1 MSLGKV
7 VLANRQNTRKR
18 AKMVKRSYHFHIGAH
33 EIYQTLVSD
42 AFSALADE
50 MSNAKVGIVDPIIF
64 RSEIRP
70 LLQGKPQSATR
81 HISELKIDRSL
92 ERIVLSA
99 HGVVCGKKEI
109 FSDNGLYA
117 RNEPFLS
124 GIASLF
130 EGEDVTLH
138 LAIVPQ
144 HDFRPVADSISSAT
158 QDISWIPFIDEI
170 QEKNPNAKLVVWP
183 IEKSVEES
191 VEFLEGVCG
200 LSIPRSKRQ
209 GIRQMARSQRVQAP
223 EVVRES
229 TDIVS
234 TYMDYMFHQD
244 MEILAWSSEAAIGI
258 KRIRDEFSIS

>member
-1 MSLGKV
+1 M
-7 VLANRQNTRKR
+7 A
-18 AKMVKRSYHFHIGAH
+18 KRSYHFHIGAH
-33 EIYQTLVSD
+33 EIYQTLISD
-42 AFSALADE
+42 AFSVLANE
-50 MSNAKVGIVDPIIF
+50 MSNAKIGILDPIIF
-64 RSEIRP
+64 RSKVRP
-70 LLQGKPQSATR
+70 LLQGKPQSAIH
-81 HISELKIDRSL
+81 HISELKIDQSL
-92 ERIVLSA
+92 ERVVLSA

-117 RNEPFLS
+117 HNEPFLS

-144 HDFRPVADSISSAT
+144 HDFQPVADSITGAT

-200 LSIPRSKRQ
+200 LSVPRSKRQ
-209 GIRQMARSQRVQAP
+209 SIRQMARNQRFKIP

-229 TDIVS
+229 TDIAS

-244 MEILAWSSEAAIGI
+244 MESLAWSSEAVIGI
-258 KRIRDEFSIS
+258 RRIRDEFSIS